1 MTAGELQA
9 FVDSLPIAALIMRD
23 RRVLACNGHLADLAA
38 VPLEELIDAEDPIHR
53 FVAPEDQPVVLGRI
67 AARARG
73 ELVPAEL
80 DYVGVGGNGERIP
93 SRAHLAPFPSA
104 GEHAVLVVITHEG
117 LRARSA
123 SLIRGFVDVAVAAQR
138 ETTQA
143 GILREAREGLERLGL
158 SATLCE
164 LGPGCFRVVE
174 AGSGNPFIAQIQQ
187 RWPDWIPDS
196 AFPMPRSSTEGMLI
210 DDLPAVLAAGF
221 GKPRDAFLRAPPA
234 AMVTSI
240 PIDGV
245 PTFLISCSGS
255 DLDTTIANAFG
266 LLGKQLGAAL
276 ETVRRLEELDRRN
289 SELREQA
296 EEMALLNDVARRVA
310 GSFEVG
316 RLLEMGGETLRR
328 LLDADRWVVLL
339 PDPSEPA
346 LRFHAR
352 APEGAILGPGEE
364 SVSMAAF
371 RERRVVQDLE
381 PPDPAR
387 PAATARTRLAV
398 PLIARDEVLG
408 VALVLDEHARSFT
421 RPEMDRALAVAGQLA
436 LALLSARLYEALRSS
451 YAELARAQK
460 ELIDRERLAALGEL
474 SASIAHEVRNPLGVI
489 FNSVGSLRRIVKPQ
503 GDAALLLDII
513 GEEADR
519 LNRMVGDL
527 LDYSRPVQPALQ
539 PVPLRPLFEEAIE
552 SARQQSGDGTQ
563 RVAVTIRVAEDAATV
578 RADARLLR
586 QALVNLFLNAYQAM
600 PRTGRLEVRASR
612 STIDSRPFAEIVV
625 HDSGPGIPPDVVD
638 KIFKP
643 FFTTKAMGTGLG
655 LAVVRRI
662 VEHHGGT
669 IELGRLSPGAE
680 FKLRL
685 PLEAQN
691 DSS

>member
-1 MTAGELQA
+1 MTAAELQA
-9 FVDSLPIAALIMRD
+9 FVDALPVAAVIMHD
-23 RRVLACNGHLADLAA
+23 RRILACNRHLAELAA
-38 VPLEELIDAEDPIHR
+38 VPLDELLATEDPIER

-73 ELVPAEL
+73 DQVPAEL
-80 DYVGVGGNGERIP
+80 DYVGIGGNGERIP
-93 SRAHLAPFPSA
+93 SRAHVAPFPSA

-123 SLIRGFVDVAVAAQR
+123 SLIRGFIDVAVAAQR
-138 ETTQA
+138 ESTQA
-143 GILREAREGLERLGL
+143 GILRVAREGLERLGL

-164 LGPGCFRVVE
+164 LGPGCFRVLE

-210 DDLPAVLAAGF
+210 PDLPAVLAAGF
-221 GKPRDAFLRAPPA
+221 GRAREAFLGAPPA

-255 DLDTTIANAFG
+255 DLDVTIANAFG

-289 SELREQA
+289 SELRAQA
-296 EEMALLNDVARRVA
+296 EEMTLLNDVARRVA

-316 RLLEMGGETLRR
+316 PLLELGGETLRR
-328 LLDADRWVVLL
+328 LLDADRWIVLL
-339 PDPSEPA
+339 PDPREPA
-346 LRFHAR
+346 LRFHVR
-352 APEGAILGPGEE
+352 APEGASLGLGEE
-364 SVSMAAF
+364 SVAMAAF
-371 RERRVVQDLE
+371 RERRVVQVLD
-381 PPDPAR
+381 PPTPAR
-387 PAATARTRLAV
+387 SAAAPRTRLAV

-408 VALVLDEHARSFT
+408 VALILDEHARSFT
-421 RPEMDRALAVAGQLA
+421 RAEMDRALSVAGQLA

-451 YAELARAQK
+451 YAELARAQN

-552 SARQQSGDGTQ
+552 SARQQTGDGAK
-563 RVAVTIRVAEDAATV
+563 RVAVTVRVAEDAATV

-625 HDSGPGIPPDVVD
+625 QDSGPGILPDMVD

-643 FFTTKAMGTGLG
+643 FFTTKATGTGLG

-680 FKLRL
+680 FRLRL
-685 PLEAQN
+685 PLEAQA

>member
-1 MTAGELQA
+1 
-9 FVDSLPIAALIMRD
+9 
-23 RRVLACNGHLADLAA
+23 
-38 VPLEELIDAEDPIHR
+38 
-53 FVAPEDQPVVLGRI
+53 
-67 AARARG
+67 
-73 ELVPAEL
+73 
-80 DYVGVGGNGERIP
+80 
-93 SRAHLAPFPSA
+93 
-104 GEHAVLVVITHEG
+104 
-117 LRARSA
+117 
-123 SLIRGFVDVAVAAQR
+123 
-138 ETTQA
+138 
-143 GILREAREGLERLGL
+143 
-158 SATLCE
+158 
-164 LGPGCFRVVE
+164 
-174 AGSGNPFIAQIQQ
+174 
-187 RWPDWIPDS
+187 
-196 AFPMPRSSTEGMLI
+196 
-210 DDLPAVLAAGF
+210 
-221 GKPRDAFLRAPPA
+221 
-234 AMVTSI
+234 
-240 PIDGV
+240 
-245 PTFLISCSGS
+245 
-255 DLDTTIANAFG
+255 
-266 LLGKQLGAAL
+266 
-276 ETVRRLEELDRRN
+276 
-289 SELREQA
+289 
-296 EEMALLNDVARRVA
+296 
-310 GSFEVG
+310 
-316 RLLEMGGETLRR
+316 
-328 LLDADRWVVLL
+328 
-339 PDPSEPA
+339 
-346 LRFHAR
+346 
-352 APEGAILGPGEE
+352 
-364 SVSMAAF
+364 
-371 RERRVVQDLE
+371 
-381 PPDPAR
+381 
-387 PAATARTRLAV
+387 
-398 PLIARDEVLG
+398 LG
-408 VALVLDEHARSFT
+408 VALILDERARSFT

-460 ELIDRERLAALGEL
+460 ELVDRERLAALGEL

-563 RVAVTIRVAEDAATV
+563 RVAVTVRVAEDAATV

-685 PLEAQN
+685 PLEAEN
-691 DSS
+691 DPS